1 MDGTKYPVSYLF
13 VPALDVDR
21 IPKALASG
29 ADRVILDLEDGVS
42 AADKAQ
48 AREQLAGLEL
58 SVPVICRINS
68 RSSEHHE
75 SDLNLIRE
83 LPFIEGI
90 MLPKTERA
98 EDIQSLRN
106 YLPSGIRLLAL
117 IETALGILNAP
128 RIASIHP
135 ERLVFGSTDY
145 LADIGVSNSPEAL
158 AHPRTALVLA
168 SAAAGLP
175 KPVDGPTLAIRSEEV
190 IHQDSMQARALGMG
204 AKLCIHPAQVAIV
217 NRTLG
222 VTDEERLWARSVLD
236 EAKHHDEG
244 VFQLNGQMVDEPVL
258 RRARSILGVTAS

>member
-117 IETALGILNAP
+117 IETALGNLGRKLNAAEQ
-128 RIASIHP
+128 RIIVKATRTPHQVP
-135 ERLVFGSTDY
+135 MAGVVERVPLIRCY
-145 LADIGVSNSPEAL
+145 NEIGRLPPN
-158 AHPRTALVLA
+158 
-168 SAAAGLP
+168 AATP
-175 KPVDGPTLAIRSEEV
+175 I
-190 IHQDSMQARALGMG
+190 
-204 AKLCIHPAQVAIV
+204 KL
-217 NRTLG
+217 
-222 VTDEERLWARSVLD
+222 
-236 EAKHHDEG
+236 
-244 VFQLNGQMVDEPVL
+244 
-258 RRARSILGVTAS
+258 